1 MIYFIVF
8 LPLIGF
14 LYCAFFGNKFDEKYS
29 QLFTSSLLIFT
40 DPLFQL
46 HYMGWILFWVS
57 GNSEIREIEVTGQP
71 MYPPIFSKIS

>member
-29 QLFTSSLLIFT
+29 QLFTSLLLIIATIFSWIVFFNFT
-40 DPLFQL
+40 GPTETEK
-46 HYMGWILFWVS
+46 YILFNWISS
-57 GNSEIREIEVTGQP
+57 GN
-71 MYPPIFSKIS
+71 FSADWSF